1 MLTGNSYYRSLH
13 PRTRM
18 LLGAGVVLYGVAG
31 LAISDWVEK
40 RFGFEPTEEEKK
52 KLQEVVPRVRTVER
66 RE

>member
-31 LAISDWVEK
+31 LAISDLVEK
-40 RFGFEPTEEEKK
+40 RFGFEPTEEERKR
-52 KLQEVVPRVRTVER
+52 LREVVPKVRTVER